1 MKCNEVEL
9 GDFLFVCHEKTVLRP
24 FDILWLS
31 RLCVEP
37 LVWKTENGLKFPL
50 KISSSVPDIPAEPG
64 FWLKKPHGKTHQ
76 QKVVVKNFPE
86 YFHIT
91 IITSHESGGVPKVL
105 YPRFFFFGG
114 LFWEPK
120 TQLLSWADHR
130 SEEALPRS
138 HQRSR
143 CGTCTTDRVGRYRR
157 GVGFKEIVF
166 RGIFRVPK
174 KRCIY
179 HNQSWCFFFDCFWV

>member
-105 YPRFFFFGG
+105 YPRFFFLLGVCSGSPKRSSCREQIIEVKKPYPVHIKGPGVVLVPRTG
-114 LFWEPK
+114 LV
-120 TQLLSWADHR
+120 
-130 SEEALPRS
+130 
-138 HQRSR
+138 
-143 CGTCTTDRVGRYRR
+143 GTAAVSGS
-157 GVGFKEIVF
+157 
-166 RGIFRVPK
+166 
-174 KRCIY
+174 KR
-179 HNQSWCFFFDCFWV
+179 

>member
-105 YPRFFFFGG
+105 YPRFFFFWGFVLG
-114 LFWEPK
+114 AQNAAPVV
-120 TQLLSWADHR
+120 SR
-130 SEEALPRS
+130 SSKWRSPTPFTSKVQVWYLYHGPGWSVPPRCRV
-138 HQRSR
+138 QRDS
-143 CGTCTTDRVGRYRR
+143 
-157 GVGFKEIVF
+157 F
-166 RGIFRVPK
+166 
-174 KRCIY
+174 
-179 HNQSWCFFFDCFWV
+179 